1 MTPTGSTVSYDAADA
16 PSVLPRSSALDRSRA
31 DIAIIRPSPTL
42 LTAFSGARR
51 LTVRPVEARDS
62 DFDAKF
68 DADSLFYDAFIG
80 IRGRI
85 VLVGPPFLNLRSD
98 LAAATI
104 EARPSGRACPF
115 ELREMDRHGQ
125 IHVVA
130 PDGTDALVI
139 TSPLGRV
146 EVLVQPSE
154 VDVFAG
160 RRVIFTQSRNND
172 LVWIQDWVRYAR
184 DIHGADAVL
193 LYDNAST
200 RYTPEDIADAL
211 DAVSGIAA
219 IRIVDWPFKYGP
231 QGLDARRFW
240 DSDFCQ
246 HGAWE
251 HARRRFLEAA
261 RSVQNAD
268 VDELVVSADGDS
280 VFAAA
285 EADPFGIVRYRGRW
299 IVGTGDPAA
308 PLAPQLRHADFDTV
322 QREKLE
328 RRFGIFRRNVLA
340 CPAKWALV
348 PSRCPDKAQWRVHTV
363 GHWPAALRT
372 SATFSYRHFREINDN
387 WKYAR
392 TRSERC
398 DPAIH
403 EVDDLLKAHFAR
415 VDWTS

>member
-1 MTPTGSTVSYDAADA
+1 MTPPCLTVSRGA
-16 PSVLPRSSALDRSRA
+16 PDGPVALARSSTLNQSRA

-42 LTAFSGARR
+42 LTQFSGERR
-51 LTVRPVEARDS
+51 LSVRPLEVREA

-68 DADSLFYDAFIG
+68 DADTLFYDAFIG

-85 VLVGPPFLNLRSD
+85 VLVGPPFLNLRPA
-98 LAAATI
+98 LEAATI
-104 EARPSGRACPF
+104 EAKPSGRVCSF

-146 EVLVQPSE
+146 EVKVQPSE

-211 DAVSGIAA
+211 GAISGIAA

-231 QGLDARRFW
+231 QGLDAKRFW

-268 VDELVVSADGDS
+268 VDELVVSADGQS

-285 EADPFGIVRYRGRW
+285 EADPFGILRYRGRW

-308 PLAPQLRHADFDTV
+308 SLAPRLRHADFDTV
-322 QREKLE
+322 QREKLQ
-328 RRFGIFRRNVLA
+328 RRFGVLRRDVLA
-340 CPAKWALV
+340 CPAKWSLV

-363 GHWPAALRT
+363 GHWLPALRT
-372 SATFSYRHFREINDN
+372 SAAFGYRHFREINDN

-392 TRSERC
+392 TRADRY

-403 EVDDLLKAHFAR
+403 EVDARLKAHFAR
-415 VDWTS
+415 VDWTA